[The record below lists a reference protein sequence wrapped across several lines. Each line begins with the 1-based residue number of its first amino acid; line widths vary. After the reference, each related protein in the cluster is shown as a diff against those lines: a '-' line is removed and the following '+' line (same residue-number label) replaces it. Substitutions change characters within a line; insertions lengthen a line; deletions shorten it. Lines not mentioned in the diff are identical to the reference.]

1 MLNYIW
7 GFMIISGVLIS
18 IFTGNLENVTYEALE
33 SSKKAISLC
42 ITLLG
47 VMSMWSG
54 ILKIADKAGLLSSLS
69 KKLEPLLVFLF
80 PKIPRNSEAFRQIS
94 TNFIAN
100 IFGISYAATP
110 AGLKAVQEL
119 QKYSNKKDTASDEIC
134 MFMIVNMSSLQL
146 VTINTIA
153 YRSEFGSLNPTEIIG
168 AGIFATVISSVV
180 GIIFAKFM
188 ATNVNVIG
196 RSNRGD
202 VAKRL
207 ERANRGKIK
216 NK

>member
-1 MLNYIW
+1 MLNYLW
-7 GFMIISGVLIS
+7 GFMIISGVFIS
-18 IFTGNLENVTYEALE
+18 IFTGNLQNVTYEAIE

-54 ILKIADKAGLLSSLS
+54 ILKIADKAGLISALS
-69 KKLEPLLVFLF
+69 KKLEPILVFLF
-80 PKIPRNSEAFRQIS
+80 PKIPRKSEAFRQIS

-110 AGLKAVQEL
+110 AGLKAIQEL
-119 QKYSNKKDTASDEIC
+119 QKYNKNKERASNEVC

-153 YRSEFGSLNPTEIIG
+153 YRSEFGSKNPTEIIG
-168 AGIFATVISSVV
+168 AGIFATIISSVV
-180 GIIFAKFM
+180 GVIFAKIM
-188 ATNVNVIG
+188 A
-196 RSNRGD
+196 RRGD
-202 VAKRL
+202 
-207 ERANRGKIK
+207 
-216 NK
+216 